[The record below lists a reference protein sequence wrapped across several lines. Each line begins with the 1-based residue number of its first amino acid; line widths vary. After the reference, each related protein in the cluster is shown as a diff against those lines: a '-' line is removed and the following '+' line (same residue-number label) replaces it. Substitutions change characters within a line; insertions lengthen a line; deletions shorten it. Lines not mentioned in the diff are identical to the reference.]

1 MKLKNQT
8 KKMTDIVVEI
18 EPDVSLSSFARPK
31 GEMNIPAGCPQFA
44 TQDTVYSPQNG

>member
-18 EPDVSLSSFARPK
+18 EPDVSLSAFARPK

-44 TQDTVYSPQNG
+44 TQDTVYNPQNG